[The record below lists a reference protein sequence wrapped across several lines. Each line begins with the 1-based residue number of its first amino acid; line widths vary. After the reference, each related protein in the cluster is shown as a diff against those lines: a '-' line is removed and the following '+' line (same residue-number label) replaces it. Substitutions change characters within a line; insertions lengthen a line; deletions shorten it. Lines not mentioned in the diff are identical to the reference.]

1 MDEHTMPEQDLSEEL
16 LQQVTGGCQGCNNDR
31 VSIRY
36 HKVFHNLHSHL
47 ADLAFDNADDAQH
60 EIHTNQIFFHM
71 DKEDEA
77 RSRIDQRRATPG
89 HVELPEPQ
97 RPPGRRWIM

>member
-1 MDEHTMPEQDLSEEL
+1 MDEHNMSEQHLSEEL
-16 LQQVTGGCQGCNNDR
+16 LEQVTGGCQGCNNDR

-36 HKVFHNLHSHL
+36 HSVFQEVHSNLANS
-47 ADLAFDNADDAQH
+47 AYINDNDEKH
-60 EIHTNQIFFHM
+60 EIYTNQVFFHM
-71 DKEDEA
+71 EKEEEA
-77 RSRIDQRRATPG
+77 RNRIAQRRATPG